1 MLLPRLLASFA
12 TINLI
17 QAYYIP
23 ASGEDWTKYKPSCD
37 YLPGSFTTLPFK
49 FGIVVN
55 PYIVT
60 NEGEL
65 LEPEVESIE
74 RSITASFVTSV
85 VTPAP
90 KATKTK
96 DIIVQITDGQV
107 QKVNEELCDPE
118 EKKKLGLDEEH
129 YHQHHDHDGYLSDK
143 YGAKFDDKYGDKY
156 GGKHKDGH
164 YNENHRD
171 GEFYD
176 KDEKFGDHKHF
187 DDDDKYNKE
196 KQFND
201 KDFDKET
208 VLSKRDE
215 LEIEDAHDI
224 GGDIKDKPF
233 DEHSKHYK
241 DKHGLKGDDYDY
253 ENKHHLEKGEKDHN
267 EYYNEHERSKQYESH
282 EGSYTEHKDFKE
294 RYPHNDHKGHNHKDH
309 NDHNGGAHDF
319 FHDDDFASPVYS
331 VACYTNATLRM
342 SLHDSILRDSDDRIG
357 CIVSGHQFQFD
368 GPTPQHG
375 AVFAAGWSVTKD
387 GQLALGNST
396 KFYQCA
402 SGHFYNLYDQSIGFQ
417 CHPVTL
423 DVVELID
430 C

>member
-1 MLLPRLLASFA
+1 MLSPRLLASFA

-17 QAYYIP
+17 QAYYVP
-23 ASGEDWTKYKPSCD
+23 ANGEDWTRYKPTCD
-37 YLPGSFTTLPFK
+37 YLPGSFTSLPFK

-55 PYIVT
+55 PYTVT
-60 NEGEL
+60 NDGEL
-65 LEPEVESIE
+65 IEPEVKSIE
-74 RSITASFVTSV
+74 RSITTSFVTSV
-85 VTPAP
+85 ITPAP
-90 KATKTK
+90 KETKTK

-107 QKVNEELCDPE
+107 QKVNEESCDPE
-118 EKKKLGLDEEH
+118 EKKKPLDKEH
-129 YHQHHDHDGYLSDK
+129 HYHDGYSSDR
-143 YGAKFDDKYGDKY
+143 YDEHGDGYFDNDKTDKSDY
-156 GGKHKDGH
+156 
-164 YNENHRD
+164 
-171 GEFYD
+171 YD
-176 KDEKFGDHKHF
+176 KDGKFGGRKHF
-187 DDDDKYNKE
+187 EDVNKDNNFDNE
-196 KQFND
+196 G
-201 KDFDKET
+201 DFDRET

-215 LEIEDAHDI
+215 LDNEISHDI
-224 GGDIKDKPF
+224 GGDVKDKSF
-233 DEHSKHYK
+233 DKHSKHYK
-241 DKHGLKGDDYDY
+241 GKHGFDDYDSD
-253 ENKHHLEKGEKDHN
+253 NNLNFEKGENDHD
-267 EYYNEHERSKQYESH
+267 YYDEHDRSKEHESH
-282 EGSYTEHKDFKE
+282 EKSYAEHRDFKE
-294 RYPHNDHKGHNHKDH
+294 RGRNNNYHKNHKARKGEKEHEGKHDYS
-309 NDHNGGAHDF
+309 NDDGF
-319 FHDDDFASPVYS
+319 ESPVYS

-423 DVVELID
+423 DVVELIE

>member
-12 TINLI
+12 AINLI

-23 ASGEDWTKYKPSCD
+23 ANGEDWTKYKPTCD
-37 YLPGSFTTLPFK
+37 YLPGSFTSLPFK

-55 PYIVT
+55 PYTVT

-65 LEPEVESIE
+65 LEPEVKSIE
-74 RSITASFVTSV
+74 RSITTSFVTSDI
-85 VTPAP
+85 TPAP
-90 KATKTK
+90 KETKTK

-118 EKKKLGLDEEH
+118 EKKKLGLDDDH
-129 YHQHHDHDGYLSDK
+129 HDGYFSDK
-143 YGAKFDDKYGDKY
+143 DGDKHGNGY
-156 GGKHKDGH
+156 YNADKHSNDD
-164 YNENHRD
+164 YRE
-171 GEFYD
+171 
-176 KDEKFGDHKHF
+176 KDEKFGGRKHF
-187 DDDDKYNKE
+187 DDDKLNKDKH
-196 KQFND
+196 FD
-201 KDFDKET
+201 DGDFET

-215 LEIEDAHDI
+215 LDDEAAHDI

-233 DEHSKHYK
+233 DEHFKHYK
-241 DKHGLKGDDYDY
+241 GKHGLKGDDYDLD
-253 ENKHHLEKGEKDHN
+253 NNHWEKDSGH
-267 EYYNEHERSKQYESH
+267 YNEHERLKEHESH
-282 EGSYTEHKDFKE
+282 EGSYAEHRDFKE
-294 RYPHNDHKGHNHKDH
+294 RGRHNHKDH
-309 NDHNGGAHDF
+309 KGHKEHGDDF
-319 FHDDDFASPVYS
+319 FNDNDFTSPVYS

>member
-1 MLLPRLLASFA
+1 MLSPRLLASFA
-12 TINLI
+12 TISLI

-23 ASGEDWTKYKPSCD
+23 ASGEDWSKYKPTCD
-37 YLPGSFTTLPFK
+37 YLPGSFTSLPFK

-55 PYIVT
+55 PYTVT

-65 LEPEVESIE
+65 LEPEVKSIE
-74 RSITASFVTSV
+74 RSITTSFVTSV

-90 KATKTK
+90 KETKTK

-107 QKVNEELCDPE
+107 QKVNEELCDFE
-118 EKKKLGLDEEH
+118 EKKKLGLDEDEG
-129 YHQHHDHDGYLSDK
+129 YWSDKNNNDGDFHHDKEG
-143 YGAKFDDKYGDKY
+143 
-156 GGKHKDGH
+156 
-164 YNENHRD
+164 
-171 GEFYD
+171 
-176 KDEKFGDHKHF
+176 KFGNRKHF
-187 DDDDKYNKE
+187 DDKPGKE
-196 KQFND
+196 KE
-201 KDFDKET
+201 FDA

-215 LEIEDAHDI
+215 SDIVDAHDV
-224 GGDIKDKPF
+224 GGDIKDKSF
-233 DEHSKHYK
+233 EEHSKHYK
-241 DKHGLKGDDYDY
+241 EKHGLKNGHEDLDFD
-253 ENKHHLEKGEKDHN
+253 LEKGEKEET
-267 EYYNEHERSKQYESH
+267 EYYNEHQKSKEHESH
-282 EGSYTEHKDFKE
+282 SDSYSEHRDFKE
-294 RYPHNDHKGHNHKDH
+294 RGSGHHDGNEHHHKDHKGNHNHLDG
-309 NDHNGGAHDF
+309 DEF
-319 FHDDDFASPVYS
+319 RSPVYS

-342 SLHDSILRDSDDRIG
+342 TLRDSILRDSDGRIG